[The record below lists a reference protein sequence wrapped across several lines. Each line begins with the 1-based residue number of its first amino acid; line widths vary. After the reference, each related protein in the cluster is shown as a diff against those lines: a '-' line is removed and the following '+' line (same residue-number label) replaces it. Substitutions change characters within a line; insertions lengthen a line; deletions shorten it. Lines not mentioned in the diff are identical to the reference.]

1 MIIVPVTAVF
11 VWISFRFT
19 EESILENSQKYVSQ
33 LVEQVNDKV
42 DFYLDYMDNTSWML
56 LFHSDVG
63 DYLSREFTDDTQK
76 KEMAAGIADQFSN
89 ILSTRS
95 DIYCIAA
102 YGQNLSLIHI
112 FVLESMERT
121 GTLELKDR
129 LITELSGGQL
139 QRVFLARV
147 FAQDPQI
154 ILLDEPT
161 NHLDLKYQI
170 ELIEYLKEWLSL
182 IHI

>member
-1 MIIVPVTAVF
+1 MRVFKNIHSAFLAAFTVIIVPVTAVF

-102 YGQNLSLIHI
+102 FSSPFPPPSCSCMSTAY
-112 FVLESMERT
+112 
-121 GTLELKDR
+121 
-129 LITELSGGQL
+129 
-139 QRVFLARV
+139 
-147 FAQDPQI
+147 
-154 ILLDEPT
+154 
-161 NHLDLKYQI
+161 
-170 ELIEYLKEWLSL
+170 
-182 IHI
+182 